1 MVDGIF
7 PLRSVVRATRALTDE
22 GAPTRV
28 QLRVEYLGGVR
39 ERFEERRGD
48 VMLTLAFAGDAD
60 HEAHPLDPIEMILVT
75 APEHPLQE
83 LDSVDRSRLTE
94 HVELTVRD
102 SSKGG
107 AARGP
112 LDMGSPQLFR
122 LSDFH
127 SKREALLE
135 AVGYGW
141 MPRHLIAGDLT
152 AGTLVELPLAEGS
165 RHRFTP
171 HLVHR
176 RAEPLGR
183 AGRLFVE
190 ALESNGS

>member
-1 MVDGIF
+1 
-7 PLRSVVRATRALTDE
+7 
-22 GAPTRV
+22 
-28 QLRVEYLGGVR
+28 
-39 ERFEERRGD
+39 
-48 VMLTLAFAGDAD
+48 ML
-60 HEAHPLDPIEMILVT
+60 LVT
-75 APEHPLQE
+75 APEHPLQQ
-83 LDSVDRSRLTE
+83 LDSVDRARLSE
-94 HVELTVRD
+94 HVELSVRD
-102 SSKGG
+102 SSRGG

-141 MPRHLIAGDLT
+141 MPRHLIARDLT
-152 AGTLVELPLAEGS
+152 SGALVELPLTEGS

-176 RAEPLGR
+176 RSEPLGR

-190 ALESNGS
+190 GLEARGR